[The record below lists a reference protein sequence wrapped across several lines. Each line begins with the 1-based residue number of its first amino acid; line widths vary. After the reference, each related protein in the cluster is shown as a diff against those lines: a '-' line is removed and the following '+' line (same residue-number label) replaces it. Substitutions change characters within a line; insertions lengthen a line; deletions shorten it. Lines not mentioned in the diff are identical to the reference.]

1 MLRKKDQKRVSKEI
15 SAAASKW
22 REIGLV
28 LKIPQ
33 SSLDKVYKSR
43 SSTTAEQK
51 LSRII
56 KEWFQ
61 ESPSSGVSWQT
72 LVDALRSRAVNEEE
86 VARELEVKYCPGI
99 GTSVSTS
106 ASTSSGS
113 GSSGSS
119 GSAAAGKMKAEE
131 QFGNGLYLLSCLFH
145 NKLEGV

>member
-33 SSLDKVYKSR
+33 TSLDKINKSR

-72 LVDALRSRAVNEEE
+72 LVDTLRSRAVNEEE
-86 VARELEVKYCPGI
+86 LARELEVKYCPGI
-99 GTSVSTS
+99 GTSVSIS

-119 GSAAAGKMKAEE
+119 GAAAAAGKMKAEE
-131 QFGNGLYLLSCLFH
+131 QFGNGLFLLSC
-145 NKLEGV
+145 

>member
-33 SSLDKVYKSR
+33 SSLDKVNKSR

-51 LSRII
+51 LSGMI

-61 ESPSSGVSWQT
+61 ECPSSDVSWQT
-72 LVDALRSRAVNEEE
+72 LVDALRSRVVNEERLAQ
-86 VARELEVKYCPGI
+86 VLEVKYCPGI

-106 ASTSSGS
+106 ASISSGS

-119 GSAAAGKMKAEE
+119 GGAAEKIKAEE
-131 QFGNGLYLLSCLFH
+131 QFGNGLFLLSC
-145 NKLEGV
+145 